1 MSERVPEILFVCVQ
15 NAGRSQ
21 MASGAHLYQAA
32 IATVAPPLLP
42 APVY

>member
-1 MSERVPEILFVCVQ
+1 MPPSDPIERLGLSVPYGWWPS
-15 NAGRSQ
+15 A
-21 MASGAHLYQAA
+21 AHLYQAA